1 VSAPRAI
8 RCAIYTR
15 KSSEEGLEQNF
26 NSLDAQHDACTA
38 YIASQKQEGWFAAR
52 DRFDDGGVSG
62 ATLDRPALQRLM
74 AEIDAGR
81 IAMVVVYKIDRL
93 TRSLSDFA
101 RLVDRLDASGCSF
114 VSVTQAF
121 NTASSMGR
129 LTLNVLLSFAQF
141 EREVTAE
148 RIRDKIAASKKL
160 GMWMGGV
167 PPLGY
172 DPHPDPTVRELVVN
186 ATEANTVRT
195 LFALYRRHANLST
208 VAKEAALLGLRSK
221 RHLFRSGRA
230 QGGNLFSNG
239 QIHKLLTNPV
249 YLGRIRHKDKVWPG
263 RHKAILDEDLW
274 NRVQGKLQNASRRRR
289 GQKTDADPAP
299 LIGKLRDE
307 TGDWLTPTHTTKA
320 GRRHRYYISHRLIAK
335 GPDPAGWRLPAQ
347 QLETTVVEAIADH
360 LDTATSRHHILA
372 TPDLRGNPDVVVAAR
387 TLARSMRKGDTALL
401 SDLLTS
407 GTLEPKSLTLALDR
421 DVLASRLGVPPDNL
435 ASDLHHLTAQVR
447 LRRRGVEAKLI
458 VGDRASSSD
467 AVLLRTLDAAHRWT
481 KSLSA
486 GVPLA
491 DIAREAV
498 HHNVHIRTRAQLA
511 FLSPK
516 IQRAI
521 CNGQQ
526 PTDLTLQRILTRP
539 VPLDWKHQE
548 RLYGFD

>member
-1 VSAPRAI
+1 
-8 RCAIYTR
+8 
-15 KSSEEGLEQNF
+15 
-26 NSLDAQHDACTA
+26 
-38 YIASQKQEGWFAAR
+38 
-52 DRFDDGGVSG
+52 
-62 ATLDRPALQRLM
+62 
-74 AEIDAGR
+74 
-81 IAMVVVYKIDRL
+81 
-93 TRSLSDFA
+93 
-101 RLVDRLDASGCSF
+101 LVERLDAAGCSF

-186 ATEANTVRT
+186 AAEADTVRT
-195 LFALYRRHANLST
+195 LFALYDRHANIST
-208 VAKEAALLGLRSK
+208 VAKEATLLGLRSK

-274 NRVQGKLQNASRRRR
+274 NQVQEKLQNASRRRR
-289 GQKTDADPAP
+289 SQKTGTDPAP

-307 TGDWLTPTHTTKA
+307 TGDWLTPTHTSKA
-320 GRRHRYYISHRLIAK
+320 GRRHRYYVSHRLIAK
-335 GPDPAGWRLPAQ
+335 GTDPTGWRLPAQ
-347 QLETTVVEAIADH
+347 QLETIVAEAIADH
-360 LDTATSRHHILA
+360 LDTATSRHQILA
-372 TPDLRGNPDVVVAAR
+372 TPDLRGNPDVAGEAR
-387 TLARSMRKGDTALL
+387 TLVRSLRKGNTALL

-407 GTLEPKSLTLALDR
+407 GILGSQSLTLVLHRDAL
-421 DVLASRLGVPPDNL
+421 ANHLGVPPDNL
-435 ASDLHHLTAQVR
+435 RSDFHHLTAEVR

-458 VGDRASSSD
+458 IGDRALPPD
-467 AVLLRTLDAAHRWT
+467 AVLLRTLDAAHQWT

-491 DIAREAV
+491 DIAREAG
-498 HHNVHIRTRAQLA
+498 HHDVHIRTRAQLA

-521 CNGQQ
+521 CDGLQ
-526 PTDLTLQRILTRP
+526 PADLTLKRILTRP
-539 VPLDWKHQE
+539 VPLDWKQQE
-548 RLYGFD
+548 RFYGFD